1 LTHHII
7 RATLRQFAHNITV
20 KSSVLEVKKLE
31 DRRQVMR
38 TCIRTY
44 NRKLDTIGVKDTLTQ
59 ASGVSGGENDSTAYL
74 AEELLEEVRQWHD
87 DIISPNDFDD
97 LDEVS
102 DDENKDEDLP
112 VSPNV
117 TAPGDDDKDLAVPE
131 KYTIW
136 MPSYD
141 KDTASNL
148 HQLELELREA
158 QALDA
163 LHIIKVKIG
172 EKSVLI
178 RHVVRRNRDAG
189 QYKKGR
195 AWKEVSA
202 AHADL
207 VRAWRTYER
216 ARMAIERLPGSGKLR
231 QKLKVIPREDLKE
244 IKDITHTN
252 RVSQRN
258 DTLPWFWQM
267 HGDGISEDAWQSE
280 GKRNAYTQ

>member
-38 TCIRTY
+38 TCIWTY
-44 NRKLDTIGVKDTLTQ
+44 NRKLDSIGVKDTLPR
-59 ASGVSGGENDSTAYL
+59 AGDISSGENDSTAYL
-74 AEELLEEVRQWHD
+74 AEELLEEVCQWHD
-87 DIISPNDFDD
+87 DIIPPNDFDD

-102 DDENKDEDLP
+102 DDENKDADSP
-112 VSPNV
+112 VPPNV
-117 TAPGDDDKDLAVPE
+117 MAPGDDDEDLAVPE

-141 KDTASNL
+141 KDSAPNL
-148 HQLELELREA
+148 HQLELELWEA

-163 LHIIKVKIG
+163 LHGIKVKIG

-178 RHVVRRNRDAG
+178 RHVFRQNRDAG

-216 ARMAIERLPGSGKLR
+216 ARMAIERLPGAKKLK
-231 QKLKVIPREDLKE
+231 QKLKVIP
-244 IKDITHTN
+244 
-252 RVSQRN
+252 
-258 DTLPWFWQM
+258 
-267 HGDGISEDAWQSE
+267 
-280 GKRNAYTQ
+280 